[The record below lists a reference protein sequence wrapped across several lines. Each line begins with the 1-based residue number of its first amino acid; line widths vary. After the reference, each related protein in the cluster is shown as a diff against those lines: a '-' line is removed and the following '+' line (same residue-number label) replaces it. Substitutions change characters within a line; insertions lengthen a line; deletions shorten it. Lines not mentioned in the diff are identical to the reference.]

1 MPSNTR
7 RFGELRVVRRLAPV
21 IGLLAALVPAAAG
34 AQTNLDQG
42 KSASQIFA
50 SACAECHKSPHAL
63 AKGRS
68 ASALTDFLGEHYTTN
83 AQQAAALAAY
93 VKGGSG
99 ETPIGV
105 APQSR
110 GQKPKQANASTEEP
124 KPSRSEAHSGRKP
137 EDGKPANA
145 KLRRP
150 AREASKPKEDTSAPG
165 GLLGI
170 IAPEPKHAPATA
182 SRNRRNEPK
191 TPPPQEPAAA
201 TAEPAT
207 AAHEPASVTREP
219 AAMTTEPV
227 PSETPRQ
234 EASPGPAVAAP
245 GNAAS
250 GESGED
256 AVPRDNIPD

>member
-1 MPSNTR
+1 VVW
-7 RFGELRVVRRLAPV
+7 RFAPL
-21 IGLLAALVPAAAG
+21 IGLLAAFAPTMAQ

-50 SACAECHKSPHAL
+50 AACAECHKSPQAL

-68 ASALTDFLGEHYTTN
+68 VSALTDFLGEHYTTN

-93 VKGGSG
+93 VKGGRG

-110 GQKPKQANASTEEP
+110 GQKPKAKQANAASTEEAKPSKPEARPAP
-124 KPSRSEAHSGRKP
+124 KPDEA
-137 EDGKPANA
+137 KPANA

-150 AREASKPKEDTSAPG
+150 AREASKPKDDTSTPG

-170 IAPEPKHAPATA
+170 IAPEPKHVPATA
-182 SRNRRNEPK
+182 TRNRRNEPK
-191 TPPPQEPAAA
+191 VTPSQEPAAA
-201 TAEPAT
+201 TPEPAA
-207 AAHEPASVTREP
+207 AAHEPASVTRGP
-219 AAMTTEPV
+219 AAVTAEPM
-227 PSETPRQ
+227 PRETPRQ
-234 EASPGPAVAAP
+234 EASPGPPAVAAP
-245 GNAAS
+245 ANAASGNAAS